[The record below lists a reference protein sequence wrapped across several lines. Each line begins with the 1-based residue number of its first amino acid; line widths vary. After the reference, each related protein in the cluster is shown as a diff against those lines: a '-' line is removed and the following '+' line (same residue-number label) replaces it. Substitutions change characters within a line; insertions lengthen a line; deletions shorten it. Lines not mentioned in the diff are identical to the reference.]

1 MCKRVWAGDRDE
13 PGKPEDGR
21 ADQPMPEV
29 GCRPFNQ
36 GTGSRRKWLP
46 PFSCL
51 TPSEQRVPWRRPGN
65 LYSSRYGFS
74 YASLVQPGHFP
85 GLDPVGSAARHQ
97 HEMPNRGAGR
107 GSVFAEYLSEPSGLG
122 PRLPVGPRQ
131 VGRRKRSK
139 RDVAPGQIF
148 RDSDSV
154 RRISG

>member
-21 ADQPMPEV
+21 AVQPMPEV
-29 GCRPFNQ
+29 GGRPFNQ

-51 TPSEQRVPWRRPGN
+51 TPGEQRVPWRRPGN
-65 LYSSRYGFS
+65 LYSSQYGFS
-74 YASLVQPGHFP
+74 YASLVQPGHVP
-85 GLDPVGSAARHQ
+85 VWNPSGLRPVTSVECRTAAPAGVLFS
-97 HEMPNRGAGR
+97 PNI
-107 GSVFAEYLSEPSGLG
+107 SEPSGLG
-122 PRLPVGPRQ
+122 PQLPVGPRQ

-139 RDVAPGQIF
+139 CDVAPGQIF